1 MEMQTERT
9 INDILLITLTG
20 RLDIKASM
28 AIDLP
33 LTARLRSH
41 HTVIVDVSA
50 VEVIA
55 VLGLRTLL
63 LAIKAAVMAG
73 NRVVLMGPDSNVRDI
88 LTAGGATSVIPV
100 AKTFAEAQAMALAS
114 VAANKVLVNQQAAN

>member
-1 MEMQTERT
+1 MEMQTELT
-9 INDILLITLTG
+9 NNDVLVISLKG
-20 RLDIKASM
+20 RMDIKGAM
-28 AIDLP
+28 KIDLP

-41 HTVIVDVSA
+41 HTIIVDLSA
-50 VEVIA
+50 AEIIA
-55 VLGLRTLL
+55 VLGLRTLGMAL
-63 LAIKAAVMAG
+63 KAAKMAG
-73 NRVVLMGPDSNVRDI
+73 NRVVLMAPESNVVDI